1 MRSSD
6 HNELLAAAMELSHAV
21 KILRGRGIIRLRRL
35 IGDLGEWYV
44 CVLYGG
50 ERMPRQGEKGSDICL
65 SSGGGRL
72 RVKTQFYDP
81 ENRWNDLGSIPTDFD
96 RLIVVIMSDSL
107 TIHTIYDVPA
117 EELGSVL
124 RMGDEGRPMYN
135 RDDLEPWKVDLTKLP
150 GYKDIA
156 ALIED

>member
-1 MRSSD
+1 MRSPD
-6 HNELLAAAMELSHAV
+6 HDELVAAAIELSHAV
-21 KILRGRGIIRLRRL
+21 KVLRGRGIVRLRRL

-50 ERMPRQGEKGSDICL
+50 ERMPSRGEKGCDICL

-72 RVKTQFYDP
+72 RVKTQFHDS
-81 ENRWNDLGSIPTDFD
+81 ESRWNDLGSIPTDFD
-96 RLIVVIMSDSL
+96 RLIVVIVSDSL
-107 TIHTIYDVPA
+107 TIRTIYDVPG

-135 RDDLEPWKVDLTKLP
+135 CDDLEPWKVDLTKLP

-156 ALIED
+156 ALIEG